1 MRCLVLGARLDG
13 GIIGVAVVISDVVS
27 NPSDHFL
34 QGVVVAMSDQLLPML
49 EVRLILKGGEM
60 ELKSNHDA
68 RKEM

>member
-1 MRCLVLGARLDG
+1 
-13 GIIGVAVVISDVVS
+13 
-27 NPSDHFL
+27 
-34 QGVVVAMSDQLLPML
+34 MSDQLLPML